1 MQKYL
6 LQLSMV
12 CCFLAVSN
20 LLRAQAPGSSEAT
33 GGTAGSSAMALE
45 NGDVTSSVAETL
57 YIGPGDY
64 TINGTWE
71 IYSKNVW
78 ISPDA
83 TFTGTGVMKFF
94 SPSFAGGVAGPTL
107 IDGNNSS
114 NFINVN
120 IELDNLFNM
129 ALTDIAGPGAPWT
142 DAAGLANLS
151 TGADF
156 NFNVANGDVLLGNFD
171 MITATAATLSNYAP
185 DRFVVTA
192 GTGHLVHNNYTG
204 NFIYPVG
211 IAEVNYTPA
220 AVNNTVA
227 NTIHVLVQD
236 YATSASDETQAPQT
250 FGIDRTWNIYADN
263 AAGNS
268 TVNLQHNG
276 VGGSP
281 ASTNQA
287 LFDESNHFVTQW
299 SGTAHNASGD
309 FTSSTAWQT
318 NTLAAGST
326 GNLSSTG
333 TVAGSNMRSHAYTA
347 FGLNASDP
355 LSFFTKSSNA
365 TLLPVHLVSFVGKG
379 VKCSVMLSWQTASEI
394 NFSYFEVQYST
405 DGNKFAGI
413 GKVLSK
419 EDANGSSY
427 SFTASQPTGKG
438 FYRLAITDF
447 DGTVTYSPL
456 AEVNT
461 VCEIRN
467 ISLSPNPTADIVSV
481 SGLKAGEL
489 IQVYGIKGQL
499 LLSKTAGS
507 IREEINLGSYASGVY
522 TVVVSNANEKLAT
535 AQVEKK

>member
-1 MQKYL
+1 ML
-6 LQLSMV
+6 V
-12 CCFLAVSN
+12 CCFSVATN
-20 LLRAQAPGSSEAT
+20 LIWAQGPGSSEAT

-45 NGDVTSSVAETL
+45 TGDVTSSVAETL

-83 TFTGTGVMKFF
+83 TFTGTGLMKFF
-94 SPSFAGGVAGPTL
+94 NPSVAGGAASPTL

-120 IELDNLFNM
+120 IELDNASNLV
-129 ALTDIAGPGAPWT
+129 LTDIAGPGAPWT

-151 TGADF
+151 TGANF

-171 MITATAATLSNYAP
+171 MITATAATLSGYAP

-204 NFIYPVG
+204 NFVYPVG
-211 IAEVNYTPA
+211 IAEANYTPA
-220 AVNNTVA
+220 AVNNIAA
-227 NTIHVLVQD
+227 NTTHVLVQD
-236 YATSASDETQAPQT
+236 YATSAADENAAPQT
-250 FGIDRTWNIYADN
+250 FGVDRTWNIYADN

-268 TVNLQHNG
+268 IVNLQHNG

-299 SGTAHNASGD
+299 GAAAHNASGD
-309 FTSSTAWQT
+309 FTSSTTWQT
-318 NTLAAGST
+318 NTMGSGT
-326 GNLSSTG
+326 AGNLSSTG
-333 TVAGSNMRSHAYTA
+333 TVAGSNMRSHSYTA

-365 TLLPVHLVSFVGKG
+365 TILPVNLVSFIGKG
-379 VKCSVMLSWQTASEI
+379 VKCNVLLNWQTSSEI
-394 NFSYFEVQYST
+394 NFSYFEVQYSA
-405 DGNKFAGI
+405 DGNKFSKL
-413 GKVLSK
+413 GKVMSK
-419 EDANGSSY
+419 GDPNGSSY

-438 FYRLAITDF
+438 FYRLAITDL
-447 DGTVTYSPL
+447 DGTVKYSPL
-456 AEVNT
+456 SEVNT
-461 VCEIRN
+461 VCEVRN
-467 ISLSPNPTADIVSV
+467 ITVSPNPTSDIVSV
-481 SGLKAGEL
+481 SGLKTGEM
-489 IQVYGIKGQL
+489 IQVYGLNGQL
-499 LLSKTAGS
+499 LVKKIAEG
-507 IREEINLGSYASGVY
+507 IREEINLSNYASGVY
-522 TVVVSNANEKLAT
+522 TVVVSNATEKIAT
-535 AQVEKK
+535 TQVEKK